1 MESSVLLWAG
11 WRRWEDRAVP
21 VRPTSRCTAKRR
33 KINRSRAHSGK
44 SQSQKRLAFLCNFP
58 TFLLYCFFFCV
69 SRHHGHINNR
79 HSRAYEF
86 GTLAGENADWRK
98 KAKRQ
103 SSRLENERR
112 QRSGKWLGDFL
123 GLGLSREVY
132 SRIWIVSEQFL
143 IKILFEI
150 NQKTFLVPNHC
161 ANPKENPEPRK
172 ILEKFNKAK

>member
-21 VRPTSRCTAKRR
+21 VRPTSRCTAKRQ

-112 QRSGKWLGDFL
+112 QRSGKWLGGCFRFGTEGKFL
-123 GLGLSREVY
+123 LVF
-132 SRIWIVSEQFL
+132 VSSANSFWS
-143 IKILFEI
+143 KILFDI
-150 NQKTFLVPNHC
+150 HRKIFLVPNHC